1 MGLRMGVDIGGTFT
15 DLLLVDD
22 RTGRVTVE
30 KGLTTHPDPAEGVMT
45 VVAQAMDHADAS
57 LADVEVLVHGTTLA
71 INTLIERTGSRTAL
85 FATRGHRD
93 AIEIRREQ
101 RYDMY
106 DVLLEAPEP
115 LAPRH
120 LRFDIEE
127 RVTADG
133 RVMTPLDREQ
143 VAQLLRRLRERGIE
157 ALAVCLLHSY
167 RNPAHE
173 AAIAEVAEDAAPGL
187 RVSLSSRVAP
197 EIKEYERAS
206 TTLCNAYVQA
216 RVDGYL
222 ERLERD
228 LGQAGF
234 RGAFY
239 LMQSS
244 GGLLGTATAREFP
257 VRILE
262 SGPAGGALAAG
273 NAGRVAKRNRL
284 LSFDMGGTTAKLAV
298 INDGEP
304 LVAPGFEV
312 ARVYRFARGSGLP
325 VRIPVIE
332 MIEIGA
338 GGGSIARVDQLGLIR
353 VGPESAG
360 AAPGPACYGRGGTEP
375 TVTDADLLLGY
386 LDPAYFLGGQMPLDA
401 DAARRAITEHVARP
415 LGLDAVHAAWGMH
428 RIVNEN
434 MANAAHVHLVERGT
448 DPRAYE
454 VFAFGGA
461 GPVHAY
467 GVASLLGAPSI
478 VVPAGAGVASAVGFL
493 TAPPAFEFVHGW
505 YARLPEVDW
514 GRVNEFLG
522 AMEAQGR
529 ALVRNAGV
537 AAAAVEVDRACDLR
551 YEGQGSEVTVSVPG
565 GALSAARVDDI
576 RTGFEERYRRLYGRT
591 VPGSGLEV
599 VNWRVTVRGPRPD
612 LRISPDVPDGPA
624 GRDARKGSRPAYF
637 EDAGGFVNTP
647 VYDRYRL
654 APGAGV
660 QGPAIIE
667 ERESTIVVGRGGQA
681 RVDEFLN
688 VVVTLPAAPRASAPA
703 DGEPAGQTKG
713 ARR

>member
-1 MGLRMGVDIGGTFT
+1 MGVDIGGTFT

-22 RTGRVTVE
+22 GTGRVTIE
-30 KGLTTHPDPAEGVMT
+30 KTLTTYPDPAEGVMA
-45 VVAQAMDHADAS
+45 VVAQAVDHAGAS

-85 FATRGHRD
+85 FATHGHRD

-127 RVTADG
+127 RMTADG
-133 RVMTPLDREQ
+133 GVAAPLNREQ
-143 VAQLLRRLRERGIE
+143 VAQLLRRLQQRGIE

-173 AAIAEVAEDAAPGL
+173 AAIAEIAKEAAPAL

-206 TTLCNAYVQA
+206 TTLCNAYVQQ
-216 RVDGYL
+216 RVEGYL
-222 ERLERD
+222 ERLERG
-228 LGQAGF
+228 LGRAGF

-244 GGLLGTATAREFP
+244 GGLLGTATARDFP

-304 LVAPGFEV
+304 VVAPGFEV

-325 VRIPVIE
+325 VRVPVIE

-360 AAPGPACYGRGGTEP
+360 ANPGPACYGRGGTSA

-386 LDPAYFLGGQMPLDA
+386 LDAGYFLGGRMPLDSE
-401 DAARRAITEHVARP
+401 AARRAITEHVARP
-415 LGLDAVHAAWGMH
+415 LGLDPVRAAWGIH

-448 DPRAYE
+448 DPRAYD

-467 GVASLLGAPSI
+467 GMASLLGAPSI

-493 TAPPAFEFVHGW
+493 TAPPAFEFVRGW

-514 GRVNEFLG
+514 ARVNEFLED
-522 AMEAQGR
+522 MEAQGR
-529 ALVRNAGV
+529 ALLRNAGV
-537 AAAAVEVDRACDLR
+537 AAAAMAVDRACDLR
-551 YEGQGSEVTVSVPG
+551 YEGQGSEVAVAVPAG
-565 GALSAARVDDI
+565 VLSRDRAGDI
-576 RTGFEERYRRLYGRT
+576 RDTFEERYRRLYGRV

-612 LRISPDVPDGPA
+612 LRLAPAAPDGHA
-624 GRDARKGSRPAYF
+624 RRDAHKTTRPAYF
-637 EDAGGFVNTP
+637 DGTEGFVDTP

-654 APGAGV
+654 APGAAV
-660 QGPAIIE
+660 EGPAIIE
-667 ERESTIVVGRGGQA
+667 ERESTIVVGPGA
-681 RVDEFLN
+681 RAQVDDFLN
-688 VVVTLPAAPRASAPA
+688 VVVTLPRGSGYAR
-703 DGEPAGQTKG
+703 PAGRAEAG
-713 ARR
+713 PR

>member
-1 MGLRMGVDIGGTFT
+1 MGVDIGGTFT

-22 RTGRVTVE
+22 RAKRMVIE
-30 KGLTTHPDPAEGVMT
+30 RGLTTYPDPTEGVMG
-45 VVAQAMDHADAS
+45 VVLRATERAEVP
-57 LADVEVLVHGTTLA
+57 LRDVEVLVHGTTLA
-71 INTLIERTGSRTAL
+71 INTLIERTGAPTAL

-93 AIEIRREQ
+93 AVEIRREQ

-115 LAPRH
+115 LAPRY

-127 RVTADG
+127 RMTAEG
-133 RVMTPLDREQ
+133 EVAVPLNREQ
-143 VAQLLRRLRERGIE
+143 VARLLRRLQQRGVQ

-173 AAIAEVAEDAAPGL
+173 LAIADIARDAAPDL

-216 RVDGYL
+216 KVDEYL
-222 ERLERD
+222 TRLEHELVRS
-228 LGQAGF
+228 GF

-244 GGLLGTATAREFP
+244 GGLVTTATARQFP

-262 SGPAGGALAAG
+262 SGPAGGALAAA
-273 NAGRVAKRNRL
+273 NAGRLTGRTRL
-284 LSFDMGGTTAKLAV
+284 LSFDMGGTTAKLAA

-312 ARVYRFARGSGLP
+312 ARVYRFARGSGMP

-338 GGGSIARVDQLGLIR
+338 GGGSIARVDRLGLIR

-360 AAPGPACYGRGGTEP
+360 AQPGPACYDRGGTAP

-386 LDPAYFLGGQMPLDA
+386 LDPAYFLGGHMPLA
-401 DAARRAITEHVARP
+401 PEPARRAVTDHIARP
-415 LGLDAVHAAWGMH
+415 LGMDVTRAAWGIH

-434 MANAAHVHLVERGT
+434 MANAARVHLVERGT
-448 DPRAYE
+448 DPREYA

-467 GVASLLGAPSI
+467 GVAALLGAPAII
-478 VVPAGAGVASAVGFL
+478 VPPGAGVASAVGFL
-493 TAPPAFEFVHGW
+493 TASPAFEFVHGW
-505 YARLPEVDW
+505 YARLGTVDW
-514 GRVNEFLG
+514 ARVNGFLSE
-522 AMEAQGR
+522 METQGR
-529 ALVRNAGV
+529 DLLAGAGV
-537 AAAAVEVDRACDLR
+537 AGAAIGVQRACDIR
-551 YEGQGSEVTVSVPG
+551 YEGQGSEVTVPIPLG
-565 GALSAARVDDI
+565 TLSASQLEDI
-576 RTGFEERYRRLYGRT
+576 QRAFEERYRALYGRT
-591 VPGSGLEV
+591 VPAAGLEV
-599 VNWRVTVRGPRPD
+599 VNWRVTVRGPQPAFRM
-612 LRISPDVPDGPA
+612 SPETTRGGPPSM
-624 GRDARKGSRPAYF
+624 ARKGARPAYF
-637 EDAGGFVNTP
+637 GEAHGLLDTAVF
-647 VYDRYRL
+647 DRYRL
-654 APGAGV
+654 AAGTAV
-660 QGPAIIE
+660 EGPAIIE
-667 ERESTIVVGRGGQA
+667 ERESTIVVGPGGRA
-681 RVDEFLN
+681 WVDDLLN
-688 VVVTLPAAPRASAPA
+688 VVVDLPRHPTEASA
-703 DGEPAGQTKG
+703 G
-713 ARR
+713 AELDARPT

>member
-1 MGLRMGVDIGGTFT
+1 MAVRMGVDIGGTFT

-22 RTGRVTVE
+22 RSGRVTIE
-30 KGLTTHPDPAEGVMT
+30 KGLTTYPDPSEGVMA
-45 VVAQAMDHADAS
+45 VVAQATAYAGAS
-57 LADVEVLVHGTTLA
+57 LGDVEVLVHGTTLA

-133 RVMTPLDREQ
+133 LVAVPLNREQ
-143 VAQLLRRLRERGIE
+143 VAQLLRRLEQRGIE

-167 RNPAHE
+167 RNAAHE
-173 AAIAEVAEDAAPGL
+173 SEIADLAKDAAPEL

-222 ERLERD
+222 ERLERE
-228 LGQAGF
+228 LGRAGF

-244 GGLLGTATAREFP
+244 GGLLSTATAREFP
-257 VRILE
+257 IRILE
-262 SGPAGGALAAG
+262 SGPAGGALAAA
-273 NAGRVAKRNRL
+273 NTGRVARRNRL

-298 INDGEP
+298 VNDGEP

-360 AAPGPACYGRGGTEP
+360 AHPGPACYGRGGTVP

-386 LDPAYFLGGQMPLDA
+386 LDPAYFLGGQMPLVPE
-401 DAARRAITEHVARP
+401 AARRAVTDHIARP
-415 LGLDAVHAAWGMH
+415 LGLDAVRAAWGIH

-434 MANAAHVHLVERGT
+434 MANAAHVHLVERGA
-448 DPRAYE
+448 DPRAYA

-461 GPVHAY
+461 GPAHAY

-505 YARLPEVDW
+505 YARLQEMDW
-514 GRVNEFLG
+514 ARVNGFLDD
-522 AMEAQGR
+522 MEQRGR
-529 ALVRNAGV
+529 TLLRGAGV
-537 AAAAVEVDRACDLR
+537 AGAAIEVQRACDLR
-551 YEGQGSEVTVSVPG
+551 YEGQGSEVTVAVPD
-565 GALSAARVDDI
+565 GALAAERVDDI
-576 RTGFEERYRRLYGRT
+576 RHAFEDRYRTLYGRI
-591 VPGSGLEV
+591 VPGSDLEV
-599 VNWRVTVRGPRPD
+599 VNWRVTVRGPRPA
-612 LRISPDVPDGPA
+612 LRVSPAVMDGPA
-624 GRDARKGSRPAYF
+624 RRDALKGSRPAYF
-637 EDAGGFVNTP
+637 NDARGFVDTP
-647 VYDRYRL
+647 VFDRYRL
-654 APGAGV
+654 APGMALD
-660 QGPAIIE
+660 GPAIIE
-667 ERESTIVVGRGGQA
+667 ERESTIVVGPGGQA
-681 RVDEFLN
+681 QVDDSHN
-688 VVVTLPAAPRASAPA
+688 VVIALPAPAA
-703 DGEPAGQTKG
+703 DGDAGE
-713 ARR
+713 RRRDTSR

>member
-1 MGLRMGVDIGGTFT
+1 MALRMGVDIGGTFT

-22 RTGRVTVE
+22 RTGSVTIE
-30 KGLTTHPDPAEGVMT
+30 KGLTTYPDPAEGVMA
-45 VVAQAMDHADAS
+45 VVAQAMDRVDAS
-57 LADVEVLVHGTTLA
+57 PADVEVLVHGTTLA

-85 FATRGHRD
+85 FATQGHRD

-106 DVLLEAPEP
+106 DVLLEAPKP

-133 RVMTPLDREQ
+133 RVAALLNREQ
-143 VAQLLRRLRERGIE
+143 VAQLLRRLQERGIE

-173 AAIAEVAEDAAPGL
+173 AAIAEIAKDTAPAL

-228 LGQAGF
+228 LGRAGF

-244 GGLLGTATAREFP
+244 GGLLSTATAREFP

-262 SGPAGGALAAG
+262 SGPAGGALAAA
-273 NAGRVAKRNRL
+273 NAGRVARRDRL

-298 INDGEP
+298 INNGEP
-304 LVAPGFEV
+304 MVAPGFEV
-312 ARVYRFARGSGLP
+312 ARVYRFARGSGFP

-338 GGGSIARVDQLGLIR
+338 GGGSIARVDRLGLIR

-360 AAPGPACYGRGGTEP
+360 AHPGPACYGRGGEQP

-401 DAARRAITEHVARP
+401 DAARRAIGDQVARP
-415 LGLDAVHAAWGMH
+415 LGLDPVRAAWGTH

-448 DPRAYE
+448 DPRAYA

-505 YARLPEVDW
+505 YARLPDVDW
-514 GRVNEFLG
+514 ARVNESLG
-522 AMEAQGR
+522 DMETRGR
-529 ALVRNAGV
+529 ALLRNAGV
-537 AAAAVEVDRACDLR
+537 ASAAIEVDRACDLR
-551 YEGQGSEVTVSVPG
+551 YEGQGSEVTVAVPG
-565 GALSAARVDDI
+565 GVLSAGGVDSI
-576 RTGFEERYRRLYGRT
+576 RGAFEERYRALYGRT
-591 VPGSGLEV
+591 VPGSELEI
-599 VNWRVTVRGPRPD
+599 VNWRVTVRGPRPA
-612 LRISPDVPDGPA
+612 LRIAPAVPDGQAP
-624 GRDARKGSRPAYF
+624 RDARKGSRPAYF
-637 EDAGGFVNTP
+637 DDGHGFVDTP

-654 APGAGV
+654 APGAAV
-660 QGPAIIE
+660 EGPAIIE
-667 ERESTIVVGRGGQA
+667 ERESTIIVGPGGQA
-681 RVDEFLN
+681 EVDEFLN
-688 VVVTLPAAPRASAPA
+688 VIVTLPARRQDPDAVGQSA
-703 DGEPAGQTKG
+703 G

>member
-1 MGLRMGVDIGGTFT
+1 MTMRMGVDIGGTFT

-22 RTGRVTVE
+22 RSGRITIE
-30 KGLTTHPDPAEGVMT
+30 KVLTTYPDPSDGVMAA
-45 VVAQAMDHADAS
+45 VGQAVAHAGAS
-57 LADVEVLVHGTTLA
+57 LKDVEVLVHGTTLA
-71 INTLIERTGSRTAL
+71 INTLIERTGSPTAL
-85 FATRGHRD
+85 FATQGHRD

-127 RVTADG
+127 RVSADG
-133 RVMTPLDREQ
+133 EIIHPLNRDQ
-143 VAQLLRRLRERGIE
+143 VAQLLRRLEQRGIE
-157 ALAVCLLHSY
+157 ALAICLLHSY
-167 RNPAHE
+167 RNPTHE
-173 AAIAEVAEDAAPGL
+173 RAVAEIANAAAPRL
-187 RVSLSSRVAP
+187 RISLSSRVAP

-216 RVDGYL
+216 RVDSYL
-222 ERLERD
+222 ARLERELD
-228 LGQAGF
+228 TAGF
-234 RGAFY
+234 RGAFF

-244 GGLLGTATAREFP
+244 GGLIKTATARELP

-273 NAGRVAKRNRL
+273 NVGRLASTPRL

-298 INDGEP
+298 IDDGEP

-360 AAPGPACYGRGGTEP
+360 AKPGPACYGGGGTLP

-386 LDPAYFLGGQMPLDA
+386 LDPDYFLGGRMPLDLE
-401 DAARRAITEHVARP
+401 RASRAVMEHVGGP
-415 LGLDAVHAAWGMH
+415 LGLDPIHAAWGIH

-434 MANAAHVHLVERGT
+434 MANAAHVHLIERGK
-448 DPRAYE
+448 DPRAYSI
-454 VFAFGGA
+454 FAFGGA
-461 GPVHAY
+461 GPVHAH
-467 GVASLLGAPSI
+467 GVGALLGSPSI
-478 VVPAGAGVASAVGFL
+478 IVPPGAGVASAVGFL
-493 TAPPAFEFVHGW
+493 TAPLSFEFVQGW
-505 YARLPEVDW
+505 YARLSELDW
-514 GRVNEFLG
+514 TRVNVFLDD
-522 AMEAQGR
+522 MERQGR
-529 ALVRNAGV
+529 ALLSAAGLADAEIGVR
-537 AAAAVEVDRACDLR
+537 RSCDLR
-551 YEGQGSEVTVSVPG
+551 YEGQGSDVNVPAPAG
-565 GALSAARVDDI
+565 RLDASRVNDI
-576 RTGFEERYRRLYGRT
+576 RRTFEQQYRDLYGRT

-599 VNWRVTVRGPRPD
+599 VNWRVTVRGPRPG
-612 LRISPDVPDGPA
+612 LQLAAGEPDA
-624 GRDARKGSRPAYF
+624 GAAPDARKGSRRAYF
-637 EDAGGFVNTP
+637 GDTGAFVETP

-654 APGAGV
+654 GPGTTV
-660 QGPAIIE
+660 EGPAIIE
-667 ERESTIVVGRGGQA
+667 ERESTVVVGPGARA
-681 RVDEFLN
+681 RVDAFLS
-688 VVVTLPAAPRASAPA
+688 VVVELAGSR
-703 DGEPAGQTKG
+703 GEGTATSGE
-713 ARR
+713 RRVHR

>member
-1 MGLRMGVDIGGTFT
+1 MALRMGVDIGGTFT

-22 RTGRVTVE
+22 RTGHVTIE
-30 KGLTTHPDPAEGVMT
+30 KGLTTYPDPAEGVMA
-45 VVAQAMDHADAS
+45 VVAQAIDHAGAS

-120 LRFDIEE
+120 LRFDLDE
-127 RVTADG
+127 RLTADG
-133 RVMTPLDREQ
+133 RVMTPLNREQ
-143 VAQLLRRLRERGIE
+143 AAALLRRLKERGIE

-167 RNPAHE
+167 RNPVHE
-173 AAIAEVAEDAAPGL
+173 SAIAELVKETAPGL

-228 LGQAGF
+228 LGRAGF

-244 GGLLGTATAREFP
+244 GGLLGTAAAREFP

-273 NAGRVAKRNRL
+273 NAGRVADRHRL

-325 VRIPVIE
+325 VRVPVIE

-360 AAPGPACYGRGGTEP
+360 ANPGPACYGRGGTHP

-386 LDPAYFLGGQMPLDA
+386 LDPTYFLGGQMPLDA
-401 DAARRAITEHVARP
+401 EAARRAVTEHVARP
-415 LGLDAVHAAWGMH
+415 LGLDAVRAAWGIH

-448 DPRAYE
+448 DPQAYE

-467 GVASLLGAPSI
+467 GMASLLGAPAI

-505 YARLPEVDW
+505 YARLPDVDW
-514 GRVNEFLG
+514 ARVNEFLDDM
-522 AMEAQGR
+522 ASQGR
-529 ALVRNAGV
+529 ALLRNGGV
-537 AAAAVEVDRACDLR
+537 PAAAMRVDRACDLR
-551 YEGQGSEVTVSVPG
+551 YEGQGSDVTVPVP
-565 GALSAARVDDI
+565 AAVLAPESLDDI
-576 RTGFEERYRRLYGRT
+576 RTAFEERYRRLYGRT

-612 LRISPDVPDGPA
+612 LRIAPA
-624 GRDARKGSRPAYF
+624 APEGTARRDARKGSRPAYF
-637 EDAGGFVNTP
+637 DDAHGFIDTP
-647 VYDRYRL
+647 VFDRYRL
-654 APGAGV
+654 APGAAV
-660 QGPAIIE
+660 DGPAIIE
-667 ERESTIVVGRGGQA
+667 ERESTIVLGSGARA

-688 VVVTLPAAPRASAPA
+688 VIVALPARRTPA
-703 DGEPAGQTKG
+703 DTEVAAHSDGAGQ
-713 ARR
+713 